1 MPEHPPGPIWLNAW
15 CGCLKKGQKTTRLEN
30 VICSPTEHQEFTRTR
45 LKCLRI
51 AGSNQNLEMLVFE
64 ERGKP
69 EYPEK
74 NLSEKNREPATN
86 STHIWCRVQESI
98 LGQIELVGG
107 KRSHHCVIPAP
118 LGFKKMNISTLPLLQ
133 LTLKFF
139 LPWTIILVSS
149 FLIYSVVGK
158 WQVRIKILLVS
169 SILIYSV
176 VDKWQGRIKIKIWFM
191 LSVHISSYG
200 CTWEVWRARKKCK
213 SCSRR
218 NREQL

>member
-139 LPWTIILVSS
+139 LPWTILS
-149 FLIYSVVGK
+149 FLFFDLQCS
-158 WQVRIKILLVS
+158 WQMTSQNKNSFSFLYFDLQCS
-169 SILIYSV
+169 
-176 VDKWQGRIKIKIWFM
+176 WQMTRQNK
-191 LSVHISSYG
+191 
-200 CTWEVWRARKKCK
+200 
-213 SCSRR
+213 
-218 NREQL
+218 N